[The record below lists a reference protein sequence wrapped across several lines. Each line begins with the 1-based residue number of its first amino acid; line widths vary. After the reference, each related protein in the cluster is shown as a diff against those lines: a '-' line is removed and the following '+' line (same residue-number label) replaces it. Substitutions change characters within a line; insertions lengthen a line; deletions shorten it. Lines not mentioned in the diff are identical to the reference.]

1 MSVHYDKTDK
11 DFAEYI
17 KGLVLDL
24 RESRRDATADDFD
37 EAIARLNRANKVL
50 DALWDVCRD
59 QFLSFDARQ
68 RETVNILRATKDH
81 KGIK

>member
-11 DFAEYI
+11 SFAEYI

-24 RESRRDATADDFD
+24 RESRRYATADDFE
-37 EAIARLNRANKVL
+37 EAMARLSRANKVL

-59 QFLSFDARQ
+59 RTLSFNARQ
-68 RETVNILRATKDH
+68 REAMNILRATKDH